1 MKLLSLAR
9 DLKRRKAR
17 ERHGLFVAEGVRTV
31 EALLDSE
38 LAVRGALIERDADHD
53 ERIATL
59 RNRLESRGAPVTIV
73 SERDFA
79 DAADTETPQGILV
92 VAEIPRRSLE
102 SLPSGAVSMVLD
114 AVQDPGNVG
123 TIIRSGYAL
132 GASVTIALPG
142 TVDLW
147 NAKVVRSAM
156 GALFTHPVVQCS
168 WEETVTWLHR
178 QQAALWV
185 AAADGMSLD
194 EAVRSRPERVAMVVA
209 NEGSG
214 VSAHVAEAAAARV
227 AIPMV
232 DGAESLNV
240 AVASGILLYVLGT
253 GQT

>member
-17 ERHGLFVAEGVRTV
+17 ERHGLFVAEGARTV
-31 EALLDSE
+31 EALLDSD
-38 LAVRGALIERDADHD
+38 LTLRGALIVRDADHD
-53 ERIATL
+53 ERIALL
-59 RNRLESRGAPVTIV
+59 RDRLSSHGTPISIV
-73 SERDFA
+73 SEREFA
-79 DAADTETPQGILV
+79 DGADTETPQGILV

-102 SLPSGAVSMVLD
+102 GLRAGAVTMVLD

-156 GALFTHPVVQCS
+156 GALFTHAVVQCT
-168 WEETVTWLHR
+168 WEETVVWLHR
-178 QQAALWV
+178 QETALWV
-185 AAADGMSLD
+185 AAADGMSLAD
-194 EAVRSRPERVAMVVA
+194 AVRTRQDRVAVVVA

-253 GQT
+253 GKI